1 MHGRVLVADLAGLD
15 ELAQG
20 VGDLLHRACR
30 GRRAGS
36 VAGHHQH
43 RVEGAGQAGTGVG
56 GAVDQRV
63 AGQLQAAVQR
73 ARLLTADDAADSA
86 ARPVDLLGRRPHLHL
101 EDAVGDLAGQH
112 EAERQ
117 DDGQRQ
123 PDRQSDD
130 AQLQRAPPGETHR
143 ST

>member
-1 MHGRVLVADLAGLD
+1 MPAATIFSQTRT
-15 ELAQG
+15 
-20 VGDLLHRACR
+20 R
-30 GRRAGS
+30 
-36 VAGHHQH
+36 
-43 RVEGAGQAGTGVG
+43 VG
-56 GAVDQRV
+56 GAVDQGV

-73 ARLLTADDAADSA
+73 ARLLATDDVADSV
-86 ARPVDLLGRRPHLHL
+86 ARPVDLLGGGAHLYL
-101 EDAVGDLAGQH
+101 EDAVGDLTGQH

-123 PDRQSDD
+123 ADRQCDD